1 MEVLVGEEIN
11 MSKAFV
17 IYLGDL
23 EKKITICLVFVQVFF
38 S

>member
-23 EKKITICLVFVQVFF
+23 EKKIQFV
-38 S
+38 